1 MKLKTMVISG
11 ILLATVVGIT
21 GYAVVNSNREVPVS
35 VRSAEVAYGDVS
47 SYLLSSG
54 SIRSKFEKQYYG
66 SNLLIRE
73 VFVKV
78 GDRVVAGDRLLEFDT
93 RDLQAAVSQAELQ
106 RDNAVLQKNQTVTAA
121 ANAKESKK
129 TIDNQLAAAKK
140 QLATSTAKLEAA
152 LKDPLNIENISIIAK
167 ETQTLSG
174 LESTISALTQARA
187 QIPTVS
193 STQLKLLDNTIKT
206 AELALDTARN
216 RLTNSNG
223 TLTADFA
230 GVITDVNGTPNTIA
244 TIQSPVVTLKDDTQ
258 VYVALNLGK
267 SDAVKAKVGQ
277 AAIIKYNST
286 NYEGTLSFLNPA
298 ATSSI
303 SGISGSLAGAAA
315 GAGDVTLGAKVDVN
329 NPAGMILDFEAD
341 VEILV
346 DRRAGVI
353 TVPIEALSYRKAGEA
368 YVFVIEEGVAAE
380 RKVEV
385 GLVSDTVVQ
394 IVTGLVENE
403 TVILNPPAD
412 LVTGKK
418 VVLQ

>member
-1 MKLKTMVISG
+1 MKLKTIVISG
-11 ILLATVVGIT
+11 ILIATVVGIT
-21 GYAVVNSNREVPVS
+21 GYAVVNSNREEVVP

-66 SNLLIRE
+66 SNLLIKE
-73 VFVKV
+73 IFIKV
-78 GDRVVAGDRLLEFDT
+78 GDRVVAGDKLLEFDT

-129 TIDNQLAAAKK
+129 TIDGQLAAAKK
-140 QLATSTAKLEAA
+140 QLATSTANLEAA
-152 LKDPLNIENISIIAK
+152 LKDPLSIENISIIAK

-174 LESTISALTQARA
+174 LESSISALTQARA
-187 QIPTVS
+187 QIPSVS

-230 GVITDVNGTPNTIA
+230 GVITAVNGTANTIA
-244 TIQSPVVTLKDDTQ
+244 TIQNPVVTLKDDTQ
-258 VYVALNLGK
+258 VFVELNLGK

-277 AAIIKYNST
+277 AAIIKYNSID
-286 NYEGTLSFLNPA
+286 YEGTLSFLNPA
-298 ATSSI
+298 ATSAV
-303 SGISGSLAGAAA
+303 SGISGSLAGAAS
-315 GAGDVTLGAKVDVN
+315 GAGDVSLGAKVDVN

-341 VEILV
+341 VEILI
-346 DRRAGVI
+346 DRRTNVV
-353 TVPIEALSYRKAGEA
+353 TVPIEALIYRKAGEA
-368 YVFVIEEGVAAE
+368 YVFVIEAGVAAE
-380 RKVEV
+380 RKVEI
-385 GLVSDTVVQ
+385 GLVSDTVVEV
-394 IVTGLVENE
+394 ISGLAEKE
-403 TVILNPPAD
+403 TVILNPPTE
-412 LVTGKK
+412 LVNGKK

>member
-21 GYAVVNSNREVPVS
+21 GYAVVNSSREVPVS

-66 SNLLIRE
+66 SNLLIKE

-78 GDRVVAGDRLLEFDT
+78 GDRVVAGDKLLEFDT

-129 TIDNQLAAAKK
+129 TIDAQLAAAKK
-140 QLATSTAKLEAA
+140 QLSTSTARLETA

-206 AELALDTARN
+206 AELAVDTARN
-216 RLTNSNG
+216 RLANSNG

-230 GVITDVNGTPNTIA
+230 GVITAVNGTANTIA

-258 VYVALNLGK
+258 VYVELNLGK
-267 SDAVKAKVGQ
+267 ADAVKAKVGQ
-277 AAIIKYNST
+277 AAIIKYNNT
-286 NYEGTLSFLNPA
+286 NYEGTLAFLNPA
-298 ATSSI
+298 ATSSV

-341 VEILV
+341 VEVLV
-346 DRRAGVI
+346 DKRAGVI
-353 TVPIEALSYRKAGEA
+353 IVPIEALVYRKAGEA
-368 YVFVIEEGVAAE
+368 YVFVIEAGLAAE

-403 TVILNPPAD
+403 TVILNPPTE
-412 LVTGKK
+412 LVNGKK

>member
-11 ILLATVVGIT
+11 LLLATVVGIT
-21 GYAVVNSNREVPVS
+21 GYAVVNSNREVPVT

-66 SNLLIRE
+66 SNLIIRE
-73 VFVKV
+73 IFVKV
-78 GDRVVAGDRLLEFDT
+78 GDRVAAGDKLLEFDT

-106 RDNAVLQKNQTVTAA
+106 RDNAVLQRSQTATAA

-129 TIDNQLAAAKK
+129 TIDTQLAAAKK

-174 LESTISALTQARA
+174 LESTISALTQAKA

-206 AELALDTARN
+206 AELALDTAKN

-230 GVITDVNGTPNTIA
+230 GVITAVNGAANTIA
-244 TIQSPVVTLKDDTQ
+244 TIQNPVVTLKDDTQ
-258 VYVALNLGK
+258 VFVELNLGK

-277 AAIIKYNST
+277 AAIIKYN
-286 NYEGTLSFLNPA
+286 NIDYEGTLSFLNPA
-298 ATSSI
+298 ATSPV
-303 SGISGSLAGAAA
+303 SGISGTLAGAA

-341 VEILV
+341 VEVLV
-346 DRRAGVI
+346 DRRTNVV
-353 TVPIEALSYRKAGEA
+353 TVPIEALVYRKAGEA
-368 YVFVIEEGVAAE
+368 YVFVIEAGVAAE
-380 RKVEV
+380 RKVEI
-385 GLVSDTVVQ
+385 GLVSDTVVE
-394 IVTGLVENE
+394 VMTGLVEKE
-403 TVILNPPAD
+403 TVILNPPTD
-412 LVTGKK
+412 LVNGKK